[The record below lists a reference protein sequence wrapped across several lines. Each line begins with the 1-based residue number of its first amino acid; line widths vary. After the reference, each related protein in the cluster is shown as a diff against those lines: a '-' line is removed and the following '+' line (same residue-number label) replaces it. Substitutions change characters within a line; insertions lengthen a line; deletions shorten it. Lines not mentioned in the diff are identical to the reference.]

1 MKTGKGEG
9 MKVES
14 EFTLKLSHEEFAA
27 LLELLGQMSES
38 DYRVYAKGKE
48 KVITEMYRA
57 MSNHVE
63 GGQ

>member
-1 MKTGKGEG
+1 

-14 EFTLKLSHEEFAA
+14 EFTLKLSNEEFAA

-38 DYRVYAKGKE
+38 DYRMYAKGKE

-57 MSNHVE
+57 MSNLVE